1 MNSSDLFISI
11 LIGICLGLIALITTI
26 GNLIVLFAF
35 YYEKKLRTINGK
47 FLLIKYFY
55 FFVY

>member
-47 FLLIKYFY
+47 FT
-55 FFVY
+55 FVLY

>member
-1 MNSSDLFISI
+1 MNSSDIFISI

-35 YYEKKLRTINGK
+35 YYEKKLRTINGNILFFFINKK
-47 FLLIKYFY
+47 FFY
-55 FFVY
+55 